1 MLNRTCFVLA
11 LLASTA
17 LTVPA
22 EARITRLEVTAVEPA
37 FGGQAF
43 GTTGAY
49 ERLLGKAYGEV
60 DPKDTRN
67 AIIQDIAL
75 SPRNARGLVEY
86 TTDVEILRPADR
98 QKGNGIL
105 FLNVVNRGNK
115 HGIVS
120 YNADV
125 PQRPADL
132 ADNNALKNA
141 GDGWMMRQGYTMIWF
156 GWQPDVLPGASRVTM
171 KVPAARNADGSPI
184 TGLVRAELV
193 LGAAATAPAKTLNLS
208 SGWFTAM
215 THASYPTASL
225 DNRKAFDDGFVPTL
239 TVRAKENE
247 PRTVIPNTEWS
258 FGACA
263 DGGSVTPNDTQICY
277 PAGFQ
282 PGRLYELIYRAKDPL
297 VLGLG
302 YAAARDV
309 GSFLKNR
316 EADDSGTANPVY
328 RAGNKAILMGTSQS
342 GRYVR
347 SLIQLGF
354 NQDEDG
360 RQTFEGAY
368 PHIGGGLMPLNVR
381 FGQPGRAWGDQ
392 IDHLYPAYDFPFTY
406 ARQRDPITGREQ
418 GVLDRCQAS
427 GTCPLIFHVAT
438 ALEVWEGRQS
448 LGLTDPLGREDV
460 ADPPNVRTFI
470 QASTQHAA
478 AQLPLP
484 NAQPFG
490 VCQQQGNP
498 NPHTWTMRALL
509 TALTDWVKDGK
520 EPPASVVP
528 HIADGT
534 LVAADRVRFP
544 SIPATNYSEVAR
556 PALKFLGVHN
566 PLHVLDHG
574 PLYRPAD
581 TSGVITIEPPRVST
595 VSYGVLVP
603 QVDEDGNDLGGVR
616 SIYVRVPLGT
626 YTGWNLGR
634 KDRFEDGF
642 CSLNGSFV
650 PFAATRQER
659 IDARDPRLSIEERY
673 PSKEAYVAKVKQEA
687 AELVSQRLL
696 LQADAARL
704 TAEAEQVGIRRGP

>member
-1 MLNRTCFVLA
+1 MLNRTRLVLA

-17 LTVPA
+17 FTVPA
-22 EARITRLEVTAVEPA
+22 EARITRLEINSVEPA

-43 GTTGAY
+43 GATGAY
-49 ERLLGKAYGEV
+49 ERLLGKAYGEA
-60 DPKDTRN
+60 DPKDVKN

-75 SPRNARGLVEY
+75 SPRNARGMVEY
-86 TTDVEILRPADR
+86 TTDLEILRPADR
-98 QKGNGIL
+98 QKGNGTL
-105 FLNVVNRGNK
+105 FFNVVNRGNK

-120 YNADV
+120 FNADV

-132 ADNNALKNA
+132 GDNNALKNA
-141 GDGWMMRQGYTMIWF
+141 GDGWMMQQGYAMIWF
-156 GWQPDVLPGASRVTM
+156 GWQPDVLPGNSRVTM

-184 TGLVRAELV
+184 TGVVRAELV
-193 LGAAATAPAKTLNLS
+193 LGAAATGPAKTLNLS

-215 THASYPTASL
+215 THASYPTAST
-225 DNRKAFDDGFVPTL
+225 DNRKTFDDGFLPTL

-247 PRTVIPNTEWS
+247 PRVPIPNTEWS
-258 FGACA
+258 FGACTDSGVA
-263 DGGSVTPNDTQICY
+263 PNDKQVCY

-282 PGRLYELIYRAKDPL
+282 LGRLYELIYRAKDPL

-316 EADDSGTANPVY
+316 QADDNGTANPVY

-342 GRYVR
+342 GRMVR
-347 SLIQLGF
+347 SFIQLGF

-360 RQTFEGAY
+360 RQAFEGAY

-438 ALEVWEGRQS
+438 ALEMWEGRQS
-448 LGLTDPLGREDV
+448 LGLTDPLGQQDV
-460 ADPPNVRTFI
+460 ADPANVRTFI

-490 VCQQQGNP
+490 VCQQQANP

-509 TALTDWVKDGK
+509 TALTDWVRDGK

-528 HIADGT
+528 RIADGS

-544 SIPATNYSEVAR
+544 SVPATNYSEVAR
-556 PALKFLGVHN
+556 PTLKFLGVHN
-566 PLHVLDHG
+566 PLHVLDYG
-574 PLYRPAD
+574 PLYRPAE
-581 TSGVITIEPPRVST
+581 TGGVITIEPPRVST

-603 QVDEDGNDLGGVR
+603 QVDEDGNDIGGVR

-650 PFAATRQER
+650 PFAATKQER
-659 IDARDPRLSIEERY
+659 LDAKDPRLSIEERY
-673 PSKEAYVAKVKQEA
+673 PTKDAYVAKLKQEA
-687 AELVSQRLL
+687 TELVSQRLL
-696 LQADAARL
+696 LPTDAGRL
-704 TAEAEQVGIRRGP
+704 IGEAEQGGIRRGP

>member
-1 MLNRTCFVLA
+1 MLNRTRLVLA

-17 LTVPA
+17 FTLPA
-22 EARITRLEVTAVEPA
+22 EARITRLEINTVEPA
-37 FGGQAF
+37 FDGQAF
-43 GTTGAY
+43 GATGAY

-60 DPKDTRN
+60 NPSDLRN

-75 SPRNARGLVEY
+75 APRNGRGMVEY

-105 FLNVVNRGNK
+105 FVNVVNRGNK

-120 YNADV
+120 FNADV
-125 PQRPADL
+125 PQRPTDL
-132 ADNNALKNA
+132 ADNNALKHA
-141 GDGWMMRQGYTMIWF
+141 GDGWMMRQGYTMVWF

-171 KVPAARNADGSPI
+171 KVPVARNADGSAI
-184 TGLVRAELV
+184 TGVVRAELV

-215 THASYPTASL
+215 THASYPTAST
-225 DNRKAFDDGFVPTL
+225 DNRKAFDDGFLPTL

-247 PRTVIPNTEWS
+247 PRTPIPNTEWN
-258 FGACA
+258 FGACT
-263 DGGSVTPNDTQICY
+263 DTGVTPSETQICY

-282 PGRLYELIYRAKDPL
+282 VGKLYELIYRAKDPL

-316 EADDSGTANPVY
+316 EADDSGAANPVY

-342 GRYVR
+342 GRMVR
-347 SLIQLGF
+347 SFMQLGF

-360 RQTFEGAY
+360 RQAFEGAY

-406 ARQRDPITGREQ
+406 ARQRDPVTGREQ
-418 GVLDRCQAS
+418 GILDRCQVS

-438 ALEVWEGRQS
+438 ALEMWEGRQS
-448 LGLTDPLGREDV
+448 LGLTDPLGQSDM

-490 VCQQQGNP
+490 VCQQQSNP

-520 EPPASVVP
+520 EPPASAVP
-528 HIADGT
+528 RIADGS

-544 SIPATNYSEVAR
+544 SVPATNYSEVAR
-556 PALKFLGVHN
+556 PAVKFLGVHN
-566 PLHVLDHG
+566 PLHVLDYG

-581 TSGVITIEPPRVST
+581 TSGVVTIEPPRVST

-634 KDRFEDGF
+634 RDRFEDGF
-642 CSLNGSFV
+642 CSLQGSFV

-659 IDARDPRLSIEERY
+659 IDAKDPRLSIEERY

-696 LQADAARL
+696 LPADATRL
-704 TAEAEQVGIRRGP
+704 IGEAEKDGIRREP